1 MKSSYRDTNKAVNKL
16 RQQAHDTK
24 MELQEKKKS
33 MNEERLG
40 MWGTANT
47 GTLTNS
53 KKSKSKSKT
62 RRPKT
67 KPRDTLYSDV
77 GDEMQTVEPIEQQLH
92 EVDVTDR
99 AMKLMKKNEKTKKA
113 ELVMN
118 RLVKDAENRQVK
130 HRAI

>member
-1 MKSSYRDTNKAVNKL
+1 
-16 RQQAHDTK
+16 
-24 MELQEKKKS
+24 
-33 MNEERLG
+33 
-40 MWGTANT
+40 
-47 GTLTNS
+47 
-53 KKSKSKSKT
+53 
-62 RRPKT
+62 
-67 KPRDTLYSDV
+67 
-77 GDEMQTVEPIEQQLH
+77 MQTVEPIEQQLH